1 MHKKSMEFVWNW
13 EIKKLILIMGMIFLC
28 GLFVLQ
34 MILGSY
40 SEYFR
45 KQNHRVL
52 AAFFGATAA
61 YYPEVSEEELIQ
73 VLNLQSEENI
83 ARGEMVLARYGVFQ
97 EYGSESFAMQQKGI
111 HFLYIGIY
119 LFIAAWGLVTSVVFI
134 LYLRKRQDRIR
145 ELEAYMNILNQDGYR
160 LDLEDNSDDELTGLR
175 NEIYKLT
182 VLLKE
187 QAKRA
192 TEQRCVLS
200 KSMEN
205 ISHQLKT
212 PLTSVTI
219 LANNLA
225 DNPEMD
231 VLTRQRFL
239 SEITYQLND
248 MSWLITTMLK
258 LSRLEAGVIALQPE
272 YCRMEAIVEETVQKL
287 EIAAEWKQIT
297 IITDLPEKAG
307 LWLDVK
313 WTVEALVN
321 IVKNAMEYSLPGG
334 VVEITGEENE
344 VYTQIAIR
352 DYGEGITEEEC
363 KKLFQR
369 FYRGNKTK
377 EDSYG
382 IGLSLAKEIIER
394 EGGMIHVD
402 SKAGD
407 GTIFRIRF
415 LRKH

>member
-407 GTIFRIRF
+407 GTILRIRF